1 MALSTADPEA
11 PLTCGATLC
20 SGEPTDGRV
29 LDVTAYG
36 AGIGGATIRY
46 RFEGD
51 NPDALRIVATLDGR
65 PAATTGASDGEIH
78 FPAPGAGDHRLVV
91 RTQREHFEN
100 FIDTAGDL
108 DGRRAILRWAAVTS
122 ADLESYN
129 VWRNNGAGGS
139 TYTLIAN
146 VSEIVPDTTFRVAPT
161 SGTGEGVITIGGSF
175 AGTPPV
181 NQAWRILIGA
191 GATTFQVDP
200 GTGSYGA
207 ALALHPGVETDIGS
221 GLTVLFDSD
230 SGAFVAADRWDFRLG
245 PAREFVTAELEPG
258 TYLFKISSVDS
269 AGNESALSSATTV
282 IVDPAPR
289 APTGFAATY
298 ASGTNTFT
306 FTWTDPTDSDLAAIE
321 IYTDYSNDFGDLSEG
336 EIIFDSPVAS
346 VGDGVETATFTPA
359 ITAPEG
365 TYRFVARARDNDG
378 RRSDNVDAI
387 SVVLPVSSVGIGV
400 PGNIVVTPGPA
411 GVFVIDWVYNS
422 SAGVATHFDIYV
434 NTSSSS
440 PSFAS
445 ALASPAATPSAG
457 VYPQSYTTGGYSHGA
472 TRYFTVRARNAT
484 LTLASVNVD
493 LTAGTADAT
502 APTAPSAPEGLP
514 Q

>member
-1 MALSTADPEA
+1 MALSSTDPGVPFLA
-11 PLTCGATLC
+11 GGTLC

-207 ALALHPGVETDIGS
+207 ALTLNPGVETEIGS

-258 TYLFKISSVDS
+258 TYLFKISSVDA
-269 AGNESALSSATTV
+269 AGNESALSDASTI

-289 APTGFAATY
+289 APTNFAVSY

-306 FTWTDPTDSDLAAIE
+306 FTWTDPEDADLTAIE
-321 IYTDYSNDFGDLSEG
+321 IYTNFSTDFGDFED
-336 EIIFDSPVAS
+336 EVIFDAPIVSEIP
-346 VGDGVETATFTPA
+346 GNETTEWVPP
-359 ITAPEG
+359 ITAPDG
-365 TYRFVARARDNDG
+365 VYRFVARARDSED
-378 RRSDNVDAI
+378 RVSANVDA
-387 SVVLPVSSVGIGV
+387 VAVTLPTSSVGIGV

-411 GVFVIDWVYNS
+411 GVFTVSWDYDS
-422 SAGVATHFDIYV
+422 TAGVATHFDIYV

-440 PSFAS
+440 PSFSS
-445 ALASPAATPSAG
+445 ALASPAAAPSAG
-457 VYPQSYTTGGYSHGA
+457 VYSQSYTTGGYSNGA
-472 TRYFTVRARNAT
+472 VRYFTVRARNAT
-484 LTLASVNVD
+484 LSLASVNTD
-493 LTAGTADAT
+493 LTAGTADAS
-502 APTAPSAPEGLP
+502 APSAPDAPEGLA